1 MIMEAFVHGVSTCK
15 VDDLVAALG
24 IDAGVSKSQVSR
36 ICAELDGAVAALRGR
51 VGIRISV

>member
-1 MIMEAFVHGVSTCK
+1 MEAFVHGVSTCK